1 MFTQIYNPQNSVL
14 CPRCEGKIQSGKL
27 TKADID
33 ASMSLAKIVKSDKVV
48 DSFTLHSC
56 KEIYGDF
63 ILSLE
68 KDDIMTVRQ
77 SHTLYGTLQKQ
88 FKGKIWLVEAEE
100 TDSRFIED
108 MFFPIKI
115 LSINKVWMQNGVNRT
130 KVVISGRWT
139 PKFPID
145 TEKIIKSSRMSETLT
160 LR

>member
-1 MFTQIYNPQNSVL
+1 MPPVRRQD
-14 CPRCEGKIQSGKL
+14 CQSGKL

-145 TEKIIKSSRMSETLT
+145 TEKIIKIVKDIRNLDIEIEFEDK
-160 LR
+160 R